1 MSLTGTQ
8 NDSVGEWGYLGQ
20 ELTRRTCQPWKQVTF
35 VMYLL
40 SAIVGFGGFGVWVE
54 FVELN
59 LSEYPR
65 NYDGLYTAVATF
77 YPALI
82 GSASF
87 QLLLIS
93 VAETNKVMTSFV
105 VTVLLAA
112 LTCAILLSIF
122 HDQYPTARFFMAAL
136 LAIVSMWLW
145 IITDADNPIYRTLPA
160 DTPSG
165 GNPQRDLKGDM
176 GGFEAD

>member
-1 MSLTGTQ
+1 MQ
-8 NDSVGEWGYLGQ
+8 MDSVGEWGYLWQ
-20 ELTRRTCQPWKQVTF
+20 ELTRRTRQPWKQVTF

-40 SAIVGFGGFGVWVE
+40 SAIVGFGGFGIWVE
-54 FVELN
+54 IVELN
-59 LSEYPR
+59 LSEDPR

-87 QLLLIS
+87 QLLLIA

-112 LTCAILLSIF
+112 LASAILLGIF
-122 HDQYPTARFFMAAL
+122 HNQYPTARFVVATL
-136 LAIVSMWLW
+136 LAFFSMWLW
-145 IITDADNPIYRTLPA
+145 IMTDADNPIYRTLPV
-160 DTPSG
+160 DTPTG

-176 GGFEAD
+176 SEFEAD